1 MRFETHQNN
10 KRGRRRKRS
19 VTIEDQTMLRQ
30 TIIDVARQLLAAGG
44 FRAATMKAI
53 AGQAHIAT
61 GTVYLYFPSKA
72 DLFAEVFRVVSGREV
87 QAVTTAAEGVQPAI
101 KALEAAVQ
109 TFVDRAIRGRRMAYA
124 LIAEPVDPA
133 IEVER
138 LVSRHAFA
146 QVFADVIRSG
156 IAWGTAE
163 TKPGYRRSGTHWRD
177 QRGARTS
184 IITGE
189 RSARRPTRGLH
200 EGNHLVLSRSCCP
213 LIRRP

>member
-156 IAWGTAE
+156 IASGELPKQNPDIVAAALIGAINE
-163 TKPGYRRSGTHWRD
+163 ALVRPLSPGSEALEG
-177 QRGARTS
+177 QQEAFMKEIISFCLAAVAR
-184 IITGE
+184 
-189 RSARRPTRGLH
+189 
-200 EGNHLVLSRSCCP
+200 
-213 LIRRP
+213 

>member
-1 MRFETHQNN
+1 MLEVRQDS
-10 KRGRRRKRS
+10 KPVRRRKRS
-19 VTIEDQTMLRQ
+19 VTTEDQTILRQ
-30 TIIDVARQLLAAGG
+30 TIIDVARGLLATGG

-53 AGQAHIAT
+53 ARQADIAT

-87 QAVTTAAEGVQPAI
+87 RAVAAAAEGARPAI
-101 KALEAAVQ
+101 KALEAAIR

-138 LVSRHAFA
+138 LMSRRAFA

-156 IAWGTAE
+156 MA
-163 TKPGYRRSGTHWRD
+163 
-177 QRGARTS
+177 
-184 IITGE
+184 TGE
-189 RSARRPTRGLH
+189 LSSQNPDIVAAALIGAINEALVRP
-200 EGNHLVLSRSCCP
+200 LSPASEALEEHREEIMNEIISFC
-213 LIRRP
+213 LAAVVR